1 MTETASLL
9 AAIDSA
15 SIIDKVTGFNISKWA
30 AEGEVTIQ
38 LIHDEYKKA
47 KENALIIL
55 R

>member
-38 LIHDEYKKA
+38 LIHRIAHQLQHHK
-47 KENALIIL
+47 NTP
-55 R
+55 